1 MSHYFPGAQPDS
13 GSVGAKHEGGVANNQ
28 SSSFQGGLHASSS
41 SGVWPVWQSVS
52 ELRAPDSSPSR
63 RKRRT
68 GCALT
73 HVFAHF
79 SSPSPNP
86 PRVLSDAA
94 CNPSTRREH
103 TSDGRAMDSL
113 GSRCKIVVVG
123 DTQCGKTALL
133 HVFAKDCYPEVR
145 LRQVWT

>member
-1 MSHYFPGAQPDS
+1 MISQERSPSQGAS
-13 GSVGAKHEGGVANNQ
+13 GLNMREAWPIIKVAFREGCMRPPPPVFDQ
-28 SSSFQGGLHASSS
+28 SD
-41 SGVWPVWQSVS
+41 SVS
-52 ELRAPDSSPSR
+52 ELRAPGSSQSR
-63 RKRRT
+63 RERRT
-68 GCALT
+68 GRALT

-79 SSPSPNP
+79 SFPSPNP

-94 CNPSTRREH
+94 CKPSTRREH

-145 LRQVWT
+145 L